1 MPRKCLAKGAAI
13 EFIPV
18 QQTVIID
25 DLEVRKTDGTALAPS
40 FVLMEYLDGRHYG
53 TQVYTMME
61 MRAMVMLTNQGV
73 DPEFVDF
80 SVCAAKKYSKE
91 KAGDGYYGGAAGF
104 MIRDFAYR
112 LDEGKIEG
120 GKWEYGAE
128 RDDPINLRGFHPR
141 SYESARHP
149 FLLKHRDASHAYLA
163 VESDIANH
171 EITDIFLRLSINPPK
186 HPGKCVRIP
195 LGGREAFRE
204 AVLEAMD
211 SSARIRGPIKVPP
224 A

>member
-18 QQTVIID
+18 QQTVVLD
-25 DLEVRKTDGTALAPS
+25 DLEVRKTDGTALAPA
-40 FVLMEYLDGRHYG
+40 FVLMDYLDGRHYG

-73 DPEFVDF
+73 DPEFVDL

-91 KAGDGYYGGAAGF
+91 KAGDGCYGGAAGF

-112 LDEGKIEG
+112 IDAE

-128 RDDPINLRGFHPR
+128 RGDPINLRGNYPR
-141 SYESARHP
+141 TYESARHP
-149 FLLKHRDASHAYLA
+149 FLLEHKDASHAYLA

-204 AVLEAMD
+204 AVLAAMD
-211 SSARIRGPIKVPP
+211 RSPIIQS
-224 A
+224 